1 MSFEEGFEFIG
12 AHALRANVGRC
23 DLYILRHEL
32 GNHAHEIGR
41 VCPGVTGYVAKNK
54 SLTCR
59 AHATWCHL
67 SRGNLRRQNQRLRK
81 RYRNLMGLPLATGLQ
96 VTSRTDY
103 GTGPRAH
110 A

>member
-1 MSFEEGFEFIG
+1 MSAAQARRHSLAHAENLLWIFFRFKRILAHITMSFEEGFEFIG

-59 AHATWCHL
+59 AHATWCH
-67 SRGNLRRQNQRLRK
+67 
-81 RYRNLMGLPLATGLQ
+81 
-96 VTSRTDY
+96 
-103 GTGPRAH
+103 
-110 A
+110 